1 LPSIKKQGENMQ
13 KILEGVRILDLS
25 RMLAGPYGSMLL
37 GDLGAEIIKIEEPG
51 GGDLTRT
58 TAAEAA
64 LRGISAYFLSVNRS
78 KKSLTLNLKSEK
90 GRSILY
96 ELVKKSDVV
105 YDNFRPAALEKLGC
119 TYEIL
124 SRHNPKIICCSVSAF
139 GHDGPYRDLPA
150 YDIILQAMGGTMSLT
165 GPEGGEPYLMGVPMG
180 DLAGG
185 MFGAYAVAAALYQRE
200 KTGCGQKLDISLL
213 DSQVSLLMY
222 LAQTYIATGEVPAA
236 RGVMHP
242 LVAPF
247 RSFKTKN
254 GHIAV
259 VAFQDKFFESLCHI
273 IERGELLSDE
283 RFDSLINRALNKAEL
298 YDILDEIFPKKTTE
312 EWLEPLREAGIPS
325 GPVNNVRD
333 ALNDAQ
339 VRHRN
344 MVVEI
349 EHPEIGVYE
358 ALGNPVKSS
367 VMKDGEFLPPPA
379 LGQHTEEVL
388 TSILDLSASEI
399 QSLRDEGVI

>member
-1 LPSIKKQGENMQ
+1 MQ

-37 GDLGAEIIKIEEPG
+37 GDLGAEIIKIEDPG
-51 GGDLTRT
+51 SGDLTRI
-58 TAAEAA
+58 TAAQAS
-64 LRGISAYFLSVNRS
+64 LRGISAYFLSINRS
-78 KKSLTLNLKSEK
+78 KKSVTLNLRTQK
-90 GRSILY
+90 GR
-96 ELVKKSDVV
+96 ELFYGMVKKADVV
-105 YDNFRPAALEKLGC
+105 YDNYRPAALEKLGC

-124 SRHNPKIICCSVSAF
+124 SKHNPKIICCSVSAF

-165 GPEGGEPYLMGVPMG
+165 GPEGGDPFLMGVPMG

-185 MFGAYAVAAALYQRE
+185 MFGAFAISAALYHRE
-200 KTGCGQKLDISLL
+200 KTGRGQKLDISLL
-213 DSQVSLLMY
+213 DSQISLLMY

-236 RGVMHP
+236 RGTMHP

-247 RSFKTKN
+247 RAFKTKD

-259 VAFQDKFFESLCHI
+259 VAFQDKFFESLCRI
-273 IERGELLSDE
+273 IGKEDLLSDE
-283 RFDSLINRALNKAEL
+283 RFDSLVNRALNKAEL
-298 YDILDEIFPKKTTE
+298 YAILDDVFPKKPTKA
-312 EWLEPLREAGIPS
+312 WLEALREAGIPS
-325 GPVNNVRD
+325 GPVNNLAD
-333 ALNDAQ
+333 ALADPQ

-358 ALGNPVKSS
+358 ALGNPIKSS
-367 VMKDGEFLPPPA
+367 VMKDGEFSPPPV
-379 LGQHTEEVL
+379 LGQHTEQVL
-388 TSILDLSASEI
+388 ASLLDLSAGEI
-399 QSLRDEGVI
+399 QSLREEGVI